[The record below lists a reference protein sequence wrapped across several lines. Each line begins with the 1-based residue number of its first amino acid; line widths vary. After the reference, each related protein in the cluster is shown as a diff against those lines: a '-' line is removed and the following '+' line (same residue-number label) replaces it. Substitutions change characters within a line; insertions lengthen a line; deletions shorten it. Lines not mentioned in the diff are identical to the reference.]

1 MAKLEIIQS
10 QAKVAD
16 SKTPRTSAL
25 ALPISLASTVGSGY
39 SAVGNAIANIQKD
52 IYALEDQ
59 NQVNELL
66 PDINAKIQKEYDK
79 YLTSRDTDAPQK
91 FEKDISNKSFEQI
104 LKDVNPTVKRL
115 ILSKVSEKKAV
126 LIPKLASQ
134 ITSNNVD
141 QLGISIDNAFDAA
154 LTMMLS
160 SDLSDKAVGAKT
172 FETLLD
178 NKVYEKYL
186 GGEVWNSLKDKK
198 LKLRNK
204 LLLNSEIEI
213 NPRGVI
219 RSKEELE
226 KAVGPV
232 ETQKYIDRAKE
243 NIISD
248 RTRAENVERFQL
260 LINQETQND
269 TFAELLIRINNSK
282 KNPSDEGFLNEVP
295 TIQELHEM
303 YDLDLINEA
312 MFVKL
317 SDFLAQPG
325 RMDAQSTAKSD
336 DELFVMITNQIL
348 AADTIEMLGDIK
360 NTVFGEDTLKDLALE
375 DAEMF
380 GALLNT
386 AKGDYTKH
394 RDYKNFLTTLK
405 GNIANVDRVSGRK
418 AQALRKNIAD
428 FENSMIK
435 KYTRKVNDGM
445 TPENAYLSTME
456 ESFPVDLV
464 PALNSLPFPE
474 RIGDFK
480 AAIIEAKGADNFFK
494 NQYNLVLETY
504 KKSRKSKFDMKQ
516 MINDLDDIDFLKDVF
531 QIKMNITDGDLHEAT
546 KSGPGIFDY
555 RKEGGS
561 IKDIE

>member
-10 QAKVAD
+10 QAKVAT
-16 SKTPRTSAL
+16 STTPRTSTL
-25 ALPISLASTVGSGY
+25 ALPISLASTVGSGF
-39 SAVGNAIANIQKD
+39 SAVGKAIADIQKD

-59 NQVNELL
+59 NQVNKLL
-66 PDINAKIQKEYDK
+66 PDVNTKIQKEYDK
-79 YLTSRDTDAPQK
+79 YLKSIDTNAPQK
-91 FEKDISNKSFEQI
+91 FEKDISNKAFEQI
-104 LKDVNPTVKRL
+104 LKNANPTVKKL
-115 ILSKVSEKKAV
+115 ILNKIAEKKA
-126 LIPKLASQ
+126 LLKPKLTSQ
-134 ITSNNVD
+134 ITSNNID
-141 QLGISIDNAFDAA
+141 QLSISIDNAFDAA
-154 LTMMLS
+154 LTSMLS
-160 SDLSDKAVGAKT
+160 SDLSDKAVGAKS
-172 FETLLD
+172 FENLL
-178 NKVYEKYL
+178 NSKVYEKYL
-186 GGEVWNSLKDKK
+186 GAEVWNSLKDKK

-213 NPRGVI
+213 NPKGVI
-219 RSKEELE
+219 RSKEELL

-248 RTRAENVERFQL
+248 RTRAENVKRFQL

-269 TFAELLIRINNSK
+269 TFAELLIRVNNSK
-282 KNPSDEGFLNEVP
+282 RNPSDENFLNEVP

-317 SDFLAQPG
+317 SDFLAQPD
-325 RMDAQSTAKSD
+325 RMDAKSD
-336 DELFVMITNQIL
+336 DELFTMITNQIL

-405 GNIANVDRVSGRK
+405 GNIANIDRVRSRK
-418 AQALRKNIAD
+418 AQILKKDIAD

-480 AAIIEAKGADNFFK
+480 SAIEDAKGPDNFFK
-494 NQYNLVLETY
+494 NQYRLVFENY

-516 MINDLDDIDFLKDVF
+516 MIQDLDDIDFLKDVF
-531 QIKMNITDGDLHEAT
+531 QIKMKISNNNLDVATREADIFVPKKSGELGDL
-546 KSGPGIFDY
+546 
-555 RKEGGS
+555 
-561 IKDIE
+561 

>member
-10 QAKVAD
+10 QAKVAT
-16 SKTPRTSAL
+16 STTPRTSTL
-25 ALPISLASTVGSGY
+25 ALPISLASTVGSGF
-39 SAVGNAIANIQKD
+39 SAVGKAIADIQKD

-59 NQVNELL
+59 NQVNKLL
-66 PDINAKIQKEYDK
+66 PDVNTKIQKEYDK
-79 YLTSRDTDAPQK
+79 YLKSIDTNAPQK

-104 LKDVNPTVKRL
+104 LKDANPTVKRL
-115 ILSKVSEKKAV
+115 ILSKVSERKAV

-134 ITSNNVD
+134 ITSNNID
-141 QLGISIDNAFDAA
+141 QLGISIDNAFDTA
-154 LTMMLS
+154 LRMMLS
-160 SDLSDKAVGAKT
+160 SDLGDKAEGSAV
-172 FETLLD
+172 FETLLN
-178 NKVYEKYL
+178 NKVYEGYL
-186 GGEVWNSLKDKK
+186 GTEVWNSLKDKK

-269 TFAELLIRINNSK
+269 TFAELLIRVNNSK
-282 KNPSDEGFLNEVP
+282 RNPSDENFLNEVP

-317 SDFLAQPG
+317 SDFLAQPD
-325 RMDAQSTAKSD
+325 RMDAKSD
-336 DELFVMITNQIL
+336 DELFTMITNQIL

-405 GNIANVDRVSGRK
+405 GNIANIDRVRSRK
-418 AQALRKNIAD
+418 AQILKKDIAD

-480 AAIIEAKGADNFFK
+480 SAIEDAKGPDNFFK
-494 NQYNLVLETY
+494 NQYRLVFENY

-516 MINDLDDIDFLKDVF
+516 MIQDLDDIDFLKDVF
-531 QIKMNITDGDLHEAT
+531 QIKMKISNNNLDVATREADIFVPKKSGELGDL
-546 KSGPGIFDY
+546 
-555 RKEGGS
+555 
-561 IKDIE
+561 

>member
-10 QAKVAD
+10 QAKVAT
-16 SKTPRTSAL
+16 STTPRTSTL
-25 ALPISLASTVGSGY
+25 ALPISLASTVGSGF
-39 SAVGNAIANIQKD
+39 SAVGKAIADIQKD

-59 NQVNELL
+59 NQVNKLL
-66 PDINAKIQKEYDK
+66 PDVNTKIQKEYDK
-79 YLTSRDTDAPQK
+79 YLKSIDTNAPQK
-91 FEKDISNKSFEQI
+91 FEKDISNKAFEQI
-104 LKDVNPTVKRL
+104 LKNANPTVKKL
-115 ILSKVSEKKAV
+115 ILNKIAEKKA
-126 LIPKLASQ
+126 LLKPKLTSQ
-134 ITSNNVD
+134 ITSNNID
-141 QLGISIDNAFDAA
+141 QLIISIDNAFDAA
-154 LTMMLS
+154 LTSMLS
-160 SDLSDKAVGAKT
+160 SDLSDKAVGAKS
-172 FETLLD
+172 FENLLN

-186 GGEVWNSLKDKK
+186 GAEVWNSLKDKK

-213 NPRGVI
+213 NPKGVI
-219 RSKEELE
+219 RSKEELL

-232 ETQKYIDRAKE
+232 ETDRIINRAKE

-248 RTRAENVERFQL
+248 RTRAENVKRFQL

-269 TFAELLIRINNSK
+269 TFAELLIRVNNSK
-282 KNPSDEGFLNEVP
+282 RNPSDENFLNEVP

-317 SDFLAQPG
+317 SDFLAQPD
-325 RMDAQSTAKSD
+325 RMDAKSD
-336 DELFVMITNQIL
+336 DELFTMITNQIL

-405 GNIANVDRVSGRK
+405 GNIANIDRVRSRK
-418 AQALRKNIAD
+418 AQILKKDIAD

-480 AAIIEAKGADNFFK
+480 SAIEDAKGPDNFFK
-494 NQYNLVLETY
+494 NQYRLVFENY

-516 MINDLDDIDFLKDVF
+516 MIQDLDDIDFLKDVF
-531 QIKMNITDGDLHEAT
+531 QIKMKISNNNLDVATREADIFVPKKSGELGDL
-546 KSGPGIFDY
+546 
-555 RKEGGS
+555 
-561 IKDIE
+561 

>member
-10 QAKVAD
+10 QAKVAT
-16 SKTPRTSAL
+16 STTPRTSTL
-25 ALPISLASTVGSGY
+25 ALPISLASTVGSGF
-39 SAVGNAIANIQKD
+39 SAVGKAIADIQKD

-59 NQVNELL
+59 NQVNKLL
-66 PDINAKIQKEYDK
+66 PDVNTKIQKEYDK
-79 YLTSRDTDAPQK
+79 YLKSIDTNAPQK
-91 FEKDISNKSFEQI
+91 FEKDISNKAFEQI
-104 LKDVNPTVKRL
+104 LKNANPTVKKL
-115 ILSKVSEKKAV
+115 ILNKIAEKKA
-126 LIPKLASQ
+126 LLKPKLTSQ
-134 ITSNNVD
+134 ITSNNID
-141 QLGISIDNAFDAA
+141 QLSISIDNAFDAA
-154 LTMMLS
+154 LTSMLS
-160 SDLSDKAVGAKT
+160 SDLSDKAVGAKS
-172 FETLLD
+172 FENLLN

-186 GGEVWNSLKDKK
+186 GAEVWNSLKDKK

-213 NPRGVI
+213 NPKGVI
-219 RSKEELE
+219 RSKEELL

-232 ETQKYIDRAKE
+232 ETDRIMNRAKE

-282 KNPSDEGFLNEVP
+282 RNPSDENLLNEVP

-317 SDFLAQPG
+317 SDFLAQPD
-325 RMDAQSTAKSD
+325 RMDAKSD
-336 DELFVMITNQIL
+336 DELFTLITEIVL
-348 AADTIEMLGDIK
+348 SADAIEMLGDIK
-360 NTVFGEDTLKDLALE
+360 NTIFGEDVLKDLALE

-405 GNIANVDRVSGRK
+405 GNIANIDRVRSRK
-418 AQALRKNIAD
+418 AQILKKDIAD

-480 AAIIEAKGADNFFK
+480 SAIEDAKGPDNFFK
-494 NQYNLVLETY
+494 NQYRLVFENY

-516 MINDLDDIDFLKDVF
+516 MIQDLDDIDFLKDVF
-531 QIKMNITDGDLHEAT
+531 QIKMKISNNNLDVATREADIFVPKKSGELGDL
-546 KSGPGIFDY
+546 
-555 RKEGGS
+555 
-561 IKDIE
+561 

>member
-10 QAKVAD
+10 QAKVAT
-16 SKTPRTSAL
+16 STTPRTSTL
-25 ALPISLASTVGSGY
+25 ALPISLASTVGSGF
-39 SAVGNAIANIQKD
+39 SAVGKAIADIQKD

-59 NQVNELL
+59 NQVNKLL
-66 PDINAKIQKEYDK
+66 PDVNTKIQKEYDK
-79 YLTSRDTDAPQK
+79 YLKSIDTNAPQK
-91 FEKDISNKSFEQI
+91 FEKDISNKAFEQI
-104 LKDVNPTVKRL
+104 LKNANPTVKKL
-115 ILSKVSEKKAV
+115 ILNKIAEKKA
-126 LIPKLASQ
+126 LLKPKLTSQ
-134 ITSNNVD
+134 ITSNNID
-141 QLGISIDNAFDAA
+141 QLSISIDNAFDAA
-154 LTMMLS
+154 LTSMLS
-160 SDLSDKAVGAKT
+160 SDLSDKAVGAKS
-172 FETLLD
+172 FENLL
-178 NKVYEKYL
+178 NSKVYEKYL
-186 GGEVWNSLKDKK
+186 GAEVWNSLKDKK

-219 RSKEELE
+219 RSKEELD
-226 KAVGPV
+226 KAVGQV

-269 TFAELLIRINNSK
+269 TFAELLIRVNNSK
-282 KNPSDEGFLNEVP
+282 RNPSDENFLNEVP

-317 SDFLAQPG
+317 SDFLAQPD
-325 RMDAQSTAKSD
+325 RMDAKSD
-336 DELFVMITNQIL
+336 DELFTMITNQIL

-405 GNIANVDRVSGRK
+405 GNIANIDRVRSRK
-418 AQALRKNIAD
+418 AQILKKDIAD

-480 AAIIEAKGADNFFK
+480 SAIEDANGPDNFFK
-494 NQYNLVLETY
+494 NQYRLVFENY

-516 MINDLDDIDFLKDVF
+516 MIQDLDDIDFLKDVF
-531 QIKMNITDGDLHEAT
+531 QIKMKISNNNLDVATREADIFVPKKSGELGDL
-546 KSGPGIFDY
+546 
-555 RKEGGS
+555 
-561 IKDIE
+561 

>member
-10 QAKVAD
+10 QAKVAT
-16 SKTPRTSAL
+16 STTPRTSTL
-25 ALPISLASTVGSGY
+25 ALPISLASTVGSGF
-39 SAVGNAIANIQKD
+39 SAVGKAIADIQKD

-59 NQVNELL
+59 NQVNKLL
-66 PDINAKIQKEYDK
+66 PDVNTKIQKEYDK
-79 YLTSRDTDAPQK
+79 YLKSIDTNAPQK
-91 FEKDISNKSFEQI
+91 FEKDISNKAFEQI
-104 LKDVNPTVKRL
+104 LKNANPTVKKL
-115 ILSKVSEKKAV
+115 ILNKIAEKKA
-126 LIPKLASQ
+126 LLKPKLTSQ
-134 ITSNNVD
+134 ITSNNID
-141 QLGISIDNAFDAA
+141 QLSISIDNAFDAA
-154 LTMMLS
+154 LTSMLS
-160 SDLSDKAVGAKT
+160 SDLSDKAVGAKS
-172 FETLLD
+172 FENLLN

-186 GGEVWNSLKDKK
+186 GAEVWNSLKDKK

-213 NPRGVI
+213 NPKGVI
-219 RSKEELE
+219 RSKEELL

-232 ETQKYIDRAKE
+232 ETDRIINRAKE

-248 RTRAENVERFQL
+248 RTRAENVKRFQL

-269 TFAELLIRINNSK
+269 TFAELLIRVNNSK
-282 KNPSDEGFLNEVP
+282 RNPSDENFLNEVP

-317 SDFLAQPG
+317 SDFLAQPD
-325 RMDAQSTAKSD
+325 RMDAKSD
-336 DELFVMITNQIL
+336 DELFTMITNQIL

-405 GNIANVDRVSGRK
+405 GNIANIDRVRSRK
-418 AQALRKNIAD
+418 AQILKKDIAD

-480 AAIIEAKGADNFFK
+480 SAIEDAKGPDNFFK
-494 NQYNLVLETY
+494 NQYRLVFENY

-516 MINDLDDIDFLKDVF
+516 MIQDLDDIDFLKDVF
-531 QIKMNITDGDLHEAT
+531 QIKMKISNNNLDVATREADIFVPKKSGELGDL
-546 KSGPGIFDY
+546 
-555 RKEGGS
+555 
-561 IKDIE
+561 

>member
-10 QAKVAD
+10 QAKVAT
-16 SKTPRTSAL
+16 STTPRTSTL
-25 ALPISLASTVGSGY
+25 ALPISLASTVGSGF
-39 SAVGNAIANIQKD
+39 SAVGKAIADIQKD
-52 IYALEDQ
+52 IYALEDL
-59 NQVNELL
+59 NQVNKLL
-66 PDINAKIQKEYDK
+66 PDVNTKIQKEYDK
-79 YLTSRDTDAPQK
+79 YLKSIDTNAPQK
-91 FEKDISNKSFEQI
+91 FEKDISNKAFEQI
-104 LKDVNPTVKRL
+104 LKNANPTVKKL
-115 ILSKVSEKKAV
+115 ILNKIAEKKA
-126 LIPKLASQ
+126 LLKPKLTSQ
-134 ITSNNVD
+134 ITSNNID
-141 QLGISIDNAFDAA
+141 QLSISIDNAFDAA
-154 LTMMLS
+154 LTSMLS
-160 SDLSDKAVGAKT
+160 SDLSDKAVGAKS
-172 FETLLD
+172 FENLLN

-186 GGEVWNSLKDKK
+186 GAEVWNSLKDKK

-213 NPRGVI
+213 NPKGVI
-219 RSKEELE
+219 RSKEELL

-232 ETQKYIDRAKE
+232 ETDRIINRAKE

-269 TFAELLIRINNSK
+269 TFAELLIRVNNSK
-282 KNPSDEGFLNEVP
+282 RNPSDENFLNEVP

-317 SDFLAQPG
+317 SDFLAQPD
-325 RMDAQSTAKSD
+325 RMDAKSD
-336 DELFVMITNQIL
+336 DELFTMITNQIL

-405 GNIANVDRVSGRK
+405 GNIANIDRVRSRK
-418 AQALRKNIAD
+418 AQILKKDIAD

-480 AAIIEAKGADNFFK
+480 SSIEDAKGPDNFFK
-494 NQYNLVLETY
+494 NQYRLVFENY

-516 MINDLDDIDFLKDVF
+516 MIQDLDDIDFLKDVF
-531 QIKMNITDGDLHEAT
+531 QIKMKISNNNLDVATREADIFVPKKSGELGDL
-546 KSGPGIFDY
+546 
-555 RKEGGS
+555 
-561 IKDIE
+561 

>member
-1 MAKLEIIQS
+1 MAKLEIIQI
-10 QAKVAD
+10 QAKVAT
-16 SKTPRTSAL
+16 STTPRTSTL
-25 ALPISLASTVGSGY
+25 ALPISLASTVGSGF
-39 SAVGNAIANIQKD
+39 SAVGKAIADIQKD

-59 NQVNELL
+59 NQVNKLL
-66 PDINAKIQKEYDK
+66 PDVNTKIQKEYDK
-79 YLTSRDTDAPQK
+79 YLKSIDTNAPQK
-91 FEKDISNKSFEQI
+91 FEKDISNKAFEQI
-104 LKDVNPTVKRL
+104 LKNANPTVKKL
-115 ILSKVSEKKAV
+115 ILNKIAEKKA
-126 LIPKLASQ
+126 LLKPKLTSQ
-134 ITSNNVD
+134 ITSNNID
-141 QLGISIDNAFDAA
+141 QLSISIDNAFDAA
-154 LTMMLS
+154 LTSMLS
-160 SDLSDKAVGAKT
+160 SDLSDKAVGAKS
-172 FETLLD
+172 FENLLN

-186 GGEVWNSLKDKK
+186 GAEVWNSLKDKK

-213 NPRGVI
+213 NPKVVI
-219 RSKEELE
+219 ISKEELL

-232 ETQKYIDRAKE
+232 ETDRIMNRAKE

-269 TFAELLIRINNSK
+269 TFAELLIRVNNSK
-282 KNPSDEGFLNEVP
+282 RNPSDENFLNEVP

-317 SDFLAQPG
+317 SDFLAQPD
-325 RMDAQSTAKSD
+325 RMDAKSD
-336 DELFVMITNQIL
+336 DELFTLITEIVL
-348 AADTIEMLGDIK
+348 SADAIEMLGDIK
-360 NTVFGEDTLKDLALE
+360 NTVFGEDVLKDLALE

-394 RDYKNFLTTLK
+394 KDYKNFLTTLK
-405 GNIANVDRVSGRK
+405 GNIANIDRVRSRK
-418 AQALRKNIAD
+418 AQILKKDIAD

-480 AAIIEAKGADNFFK
+480 SAIEDAKGPDNFFK
-494 NQYNLVLETY
+494 NQYRLVFENY

-516 MINDLDDIDFLKDVF
+516 MIQDLDDIDFLKDVF
-531 QIKMNITDGDLHEAT
+531 QIKMKISNNNLDVATREADIFVPKKSGELGDL
-546 KSGPGIFDY
+546 
-555 RKEGGS
+555 
-561 IKDIE
+561 

>member
-10 QAKVAD
+10 QAKVAT
-16 SKTPRTSAL
+16 STTPRTSTL
-25 ALPISLASTVGSGY
+25 ALPISLASTVGSGF
-39 SAVGNAIANIQKD
+39 SAVGKAIADIQKD

-59 NQVNELL
+59 NQVNKLL
-66 PDINAKIQKEYDK
+66 PDVNTKIQKEYDK
-79 YLTSRDTDAPQK
+79 YLKSIDTNAPQK
-91 FEKDISNKSFEQI
+91 FEKDISNKAFEQI
-104 LKDVNPTVKRL
+104 LKNANPTVKKL
-115 ILSKVSEKKAV
+115 ILNKIAEKKA
-126 LIPKLASQ
+126 LLKPKLTSQ
-134 ITSNNVD
+134 ITSNNID
-141 QLGISIDNAFDAA
+141 QLSISIDNAFDAA
-154 LTMMLS
+154 LTSMLS
-160 SDLSDKAVGAKT
+160 SDLSDKAVGAKS
-172 FETLLD
+172 FENLL
-178 NKVYEKYL
+178 NSKVYEKYL
-186 GGEVWNSLKDKK
+186 GAEVWNSLKDKK

-213 NPRGVI
+213 NPKGVI
-219 RSKEELE
+219 RSKEELL

-232 ETQKYIDRAKE
+232 ETDRIINRAKE

-248 RTRAENVERFQL
+248 RTRAENVKRFQL

-269 TFAELLIRINNSK
+269 TFAELLIRVNNSK
-282 KNPSDEGFLNEVP
+282 RNPSDENFLNEVP

-317 SDFLAQPG
+317 SDFLAQPD
-325 RMDAQSTAKSD
+325 RMDAKSD
-336 DELFVMITNQIL
+336 DELFTMITNQIL

-405 GNIANVDRVSGRK
+405 GNIANIDRVRSRK
-418 AQALRKNIAD
+418 AQILKKDIAD

-480 AAIIEAKGADNFFK
+480 SSIEDAKGPDNFFK
-494 NQYNLVLETY
+494 NQYRLVFENY

-516 MINDLDDIDFLKDVF
+516 MIQDLDDIDFLKDVF
-531 QIKMNITDGDLHEAT
+531 QIKMKISNNNLDVATREADIFVPKKSGELGDL
-546 KSGPGIFDY
+546 
-555 RKEGGS
+555 
-561 IKDIE
+561 

>member
-10 QAKVAD
+10 QAKVAT
-16 SKTPRTSAL
+16 STTPRTSTL
-25 ALPISLASTVGSGY
+25 ALPISLASTVGSGF
-39 SAVGNAIANIQKD
+39 SAVGKAIADIQKD

-59 NQVNELL
+59 NQVNKLL
-66 PDINAKIQKEYDK
+66 PDVNTKIQKEYDK
-79 YLTSRDTDAPQK
+79 YLKSIDTNAPQK
-91 FEKDISNKSFEQI
+91 FEKDISNKAFEQI
-104 LKDVNPTVKRL
+104 LKNANPTVKKL
-115 ILSKVSEKKAV
+115 ILNKIAEKKA
-126 LIPKLASQ
+126 LLKPKLTSQ
-134 ITSNNVD
+134 ITSNNID
-141 QLGISIDNAFDAA
+141 QLSISIDNAFDAA
-154 LTMMLS
+154 LTSMLS
-160 SDLSDKAVGAKT
+160 SDLSDKAVGAKS
-172 FETLLD
+172 FENLLN

-186 GGEVWNSLKDKK
+186 GAEVWNSLKDKK

-213 NPRGVI
+213 NPKGVI
-219 RSKEELE
+219 RSKEELL

-232 ETQKYIDRAKE
+232 ETDRIMNRAKE

-269 TFAELLIRINNSK
+269 TFAELLIRVNNSK
-282 KNPSDEGFLNEVP
+282 RNPSDENFLNEVP

-317 SDFLAQPG
+317 SDFLAQPD
-325 RMDAQSTAKSD
+325 RMDAKSD
-336 DELFVMITNQIL
+336 DELFTLITEIVL
-348 AADTIEMLGDIK
+348 SADAIEMLGDIK
-360 NTVFGEDTLKDLALE
+360 NTIFGEDVLKDLALE

-405 GNIANVDRVSGRK
+405 GNIANIDRVRSRK
-418 AQALRKNIAD
+418 AQILKKDIAD

-480 AAIIEAKGADNFFK
+480 SAIEDAKGPDNFFK
-494 NQYNLVLETY
+494 NQYRLVFENY

-516 MINDLDDIDFLKDVF
+516 MIQDLDDIDFLKDVF
-531 QIKMNITDGDLHEAT
+531 QIKMKISNNNLDVATREADIFVPKKSGELGDL
-546 KSGPGIFDY
+546 
-555 RKEGGS
+555 
-561 IKDIE
+561 

>member
-10 QAKVAD
+10 QAKVAT
-16 SKTPRTSAL
+16 STTPRTSTL
-25 ALPISLASTVGSGY
+25 ALPISLASTVGSGF
-39 SAVGNAIANIQKD
+39 SAVGKAIADIQKD

-59 NQVNELL
+59 NQVNEIL
-66 PDINAKIQKEYDK
+66 PDVNLKIQKEYDK
-79 YLTSRDTDAPQK
+79 YLTSRDTNAPQK
-91 FEKDISNKSFEQI
+91 FEKDISNKAFEQI
-104 LKDVNPTVKRL
+104 LKNANPTVKKL
-115 ILSKVSEKKAV
+115 ILNKIAEKKA
-126 LIPKLASQ
+126 LLKPKLTSQ
-134 ITSNNVD
+134 ITSNNID
-141 QLGISIDNAFDAA
+141 QLSISIDNAFDAA
-154 LTMMLS
+154 LTSMLS
-160 SDLSDKAVGAKT
+160 SDLSDKAVGAKS
-172 FETLLD
+172 FENLLN

-186 GGEVWNSLKDKK
+186 GAEVWNSLKDKK

-213 NPRGVI
+213 NPKGVI

-226 KAVGPV
+226 KVVGPV

-248 RTRAENVERFQL
+248 RTRAENVKRFQL

-269 TFAELLIRINNSK
+269 TFAELLIRVNNFK
-282 KNPSDEGFLNEVP
+282 KNPSDENLLNEVP

-317 SDFLAQPG
+317 SDFLAQPD
-325 RMDAQSTAKSD
+325 RMDAKSD
-336 DELFVMITNQIL
+336 DELFTMITNQIL

-405 GNIANVDRVSGRK
+405 GNIANIDRVRSRK
-418 AQALRKNIAD
+418 AQILKKDIAD

-456 ESFPVDLV
+456 ESFPVDLI
-464 PALNSLPFPE
+464 PALSSLPFPE
-474 RIGDFK
+474 RIGNFK
-480 AAIIEAKGADNFFK
+480 AAIIEAKGPDNFFK
-494 NQYNLVLETY
+494 DQYNLVLETY
-504 KKSRKSKFDMKQ
+504 KKSNKSKFDMKQ

-531 QIKMNITDGDLHEAT
+531 QIKMNISNNDLDAATRDGNLFAPKKAGELEDL
-546 KSGPGIFDY
+546 
-555 RKEGGS
+555 
-561 IKDIE
+561 

>member
-10 QAKVAD
+10 QAKVAT
-16 SKTPRTSAL
+16 STTPRTSTL
-25 ALPISLASTVGSGY
+25 ALPISLASTVGSGF
-39 SAVGNAIANIQKD
+39 SAVGKAIADIQKD

-59 NQVNELL
+59 NQVNKLL
-66 PDINAKIQKEYDK
+66 PDVNTKIQKEYDK
-79 YLTSRDTDAPQK
+79 YLKSIDTNAPQK
-91 FEKDISNKSFEQI
+91 FEKDISNKAFEQI
-104 LKDVNPTVKRL
+104 LKNANPTVKKL
-115 ILSKVSEKKAV
+115 ILNKIAEKKA
-126 LIPKLASQ
+126 LLKPKLTSQ
-134 ITSNNVD
+134 ITSNNID
-141 QLGISIDNAFDAA
+141 QLSISIDNAFDAA
-154 LTMMLS
+154 LTSMLS
-160 SDLSDKAVGAKT
+160 SDLSDKAVGAKS
-172 FETLLD
+172 FENLLN

-186 GGEVWNSLKDKK
+186 GAEVWNSLKDKK

-213 NPRGVI
+213 NPKGVI
-219 RSKEELE
+219 RSKEELLT
-226 KAVGPV
+226 AVGAV

-269 TFAELLIRINNSK
+269 TFAELLIRVNNSK
-282 KNPSDEGFLNEVP
+282 RNPSDENFLNEVP

-317 SDFLAQPG
+317 SDFLAQPD
-325 RMDAQSTAKSD
+325 RMDAKSD
-336 DELFVMITNQIL
+336 DELFTMITNQIL

-405 GNIANVDRVSGRK
+405 GNIANIDRVRSRK
-418 AQALRKNIAD
+418 AQILKKDIAD

-480 AAIIEAKGADNFFK
+480 SAIEDAKGPDNFFK
-494 NQYNLVLETY
+494 NQYRLVFENY

-516 MINDLDDIDFLKDVF
+516 MIQDLDDIDFLKDVF
-531 QIKMNITDGDLHEAT
+531 QIKMKISNNNLDVATREADIFVPKKSGELGDL
-546 KSGPGIFDY
+546 
-555 RKEGGS
+555 
-561 IKDIE
+561 

>member
-10 QAKVAD
+10 QAKVAT
-16 SKTPRTSAL
+16 STTPRTSTL
-25 ALPISLASTVGSGY
+25 ALPISLASTVGSGF
-39 SAVGNAIANIQKD
+39 SAVGKAIADIQKD

-59 NQVNELL
+59 NQVNKLL
-66 PDINAKIQKEYDK
+66 PDVNTKIQKEYDK
-79 YLTSRDTDAPQK
+79 YLKSIDTNAPQK
-91 FEKDISNKSFEQI
+91 FEKDISNKAFEQI
-104 LKDVNPTVKRL
+104 LKNANPTVKKL
-115 ILSKVSEKKAV
+115 ILNKIAEKKA
-126 LIPKLASQ
+126 LLKPKLTSQ
-134 ITSNNVD
+134 ITSNNID
-141 QLGISIDNAFDAA
+141 QLSISIDNAFDAA
-154 LTMMLS
+154 LTSMLS
-160 SDLSDKAVGAKT
+160 SDLSDKAVGAKS
-172 FETLLD
+172 FENLLN

-186 GGEVWNSLKDKK
+186 GAEVWNSLKDKK

-213 NPRGVI
+213 NPKGVI
-219 RSKEELE
+219 RSKEELL

-232 ETQKYIDRAKE
+232 ETERIINRAKE

-269 TFAELLIRINNSK
+269 TFAELLIRVNNSK
-282 KNPSDEGFLNEVP
+282 RNPSDENFLNEVP

-317 SDFLAQPG
+317 SDFLAQPD
-325 RMDAQSTAKSD
+325 RMDAKSD
-336 DELFVMITNQIL
+336 DELFTLITEIVL
-348 AADTIEMLGDIK
+348 AADAIEMLGDIK
-360 NTVFGEDTLKDLALE
+360 NTIFGEDVLKDLALE

-405 GNIANVDRVSGRK
+405 GNIANIDRVRSRK
-418 AQALRKNIAD
+418 AQILKKDIAD

-480 AAIIEAKGADNFFK
+480 SAIEDAKGPDNFFK
-494 NQYNLVLETY
+494 NQYRLVFENY

-516 MINDLDDIDFLKDVF
+516 MIQDLDDIDFLKDVF
-531 QIKMNITDGDLHEAT
+531 QIKMKISNNNLDVATREADIFVPKKSGELGDL
-546 KSGPGIFDY
+546 
-555 RKEGGS
+555 
-561 IKDIE
+561 

>member
-10 QAKVAD
+10 QAKVAT
-16 SKTPRTSAL
+16 STTPRTSTL
-25 ALPISLASTVGSGY
+25 ALPISLASTVGSGF
-39 SAVGNAIANIQKD
+39 SAVGKAIADIQKD

-59 NQVNELL
+59 NQVNKLL
-66 PDINAKIQKEYDK
+66 PDVNTKIQKEYDK
-79 YLTSRDTDAPQK
+79 YLKSIDTNAPQK
-91 FEKDISNKSFEQI
+91 FEKDISNKAFEQI
-104 LKDVNPTVKRL
+104 LKNANPTVKKL
-115 ILSKVSEKKAV
+115 ILNKIAEKKA
-126 LIPKLASQ
+126 LLKPKLTSQ
-134 ITSNNVD
+134 ITSNNID
-141 QLGISIDNAFDAA
+141 QLSISIDNAFDAA
-154 LTMMLS
+154 LTSMLS

-172 FETLLD
+172 FENLLN

-186 GGEVWNSLKDKK
+186 GAEVWNSLKDKK

-213 NPRGVI
+213 NPKGVI
-219 RSKEELE
+219 RSKEELL

-232 ETQKYIDRAKE
+232 ETDRIINRAKE

-248 RTRAENVERFQL
+248 RTRAENVKRFQL

-269 TFAELLIRINNSK
+269 TFAELLIRVNNSK
-282 KNPSDEGFLNEVP
+282 RNPSDENFLNEVP

-317 SDFLAQPG
+317 SDFLAQPD
-325 RMDAQSTAKSD
+325 RMDAKSD
-336 DELFVMITNQIL
+336 DELFTMITNQIL

-405 GNIANVDRVSGRK
+405 GNIANIDRVRSRK
-418 AQALRKNIAD
+418 AQILKKDIAD

-480 AAIIEAKGADNFFK
+480 FAIEDAKGPDNFFK
-494 NQYNLVLETY
+494 NQYRLVFENY

-516 MINDLDDIDFLKDVF
+516 MIQDLDDIDFLKDVF
-531 QIKMNITDGDLHEAT
+531 QIKMKISNNNLDVATREADIFVPKKSGELGDL
-546 KSGPGIFDY
+546 
-555 RKEGGS
+555 
-561 IKDIE
+561 

>member
-10 QAKVAD
+10 QAKVAT
-16 SKTPRTSAL
+16 STTPRTSTL
-25 ALPISLASTVGSGY
+25 ALPISLASTVGSGF
-39 SAVGNAIANIQKD
+39 SAVGKAIADIQKD

-59 NQVNELL
+59 NQVNKLL
-66 PDINAKIQKEYDK
+66 PDVNTKIQKEYDK
-79 YLTSRDTDAPQK
+79 YLKSIDTNAPQK
-91 FEKDISNKSFEQI
+91 FEKDISNKAFEQI
-104 LKDVNPTVKRL
+104 LKNANPTVKKL
-115 ILSKVSEKKAV
+115 ILNKIAEKKA
-126 LIPKLASQ
+126 LLKPKLTSQ
-134 ITSNNVD
+134 ITSNNID
-141 QLGISIDNAFDAA
+141 QLSISIDNAFDAA
-154 LTMMLS
+154 LTSMLS
-160 SDLSDKAVGAKT
+160 SDLSDKAVGAKS
-172 FETLLD
+172 FENLLN

-186 GGEVWNSLKDKK
+186 GAEVWNSLKDKK

-213 NPRGVI
+213 NPKGVI
-219 RSKEELE
+219 RSKEELL

-232 ETQKYIDRAKE
+232 ETDRIINRAKE

-248 RTRAENVERFQL
+248 RTRAENVKRFQL

-317 SDFLAQPG
+317 SDFLAQPD
-325 RMDAQSTAKSD
+325 RMDAKSD
-336 DELFVMITNQIL
+336 DELFTMITNQIL

-405 GNIANVDRVSGRK
+405 GNIANIDRVRSRK
-418 AQALRKNIAD
+418 AQILKKDIAD

-480 AAIIEAKGADNFFK
+480 SAIEDAKGPDNFFK
-494 NQYNLVLETY
+494 NQYRLVFENY

-516 MINDLDDIDFLKDVF
+516 MIQDLDDIDFLKDVF
-531 QIKMNITDGDLHEAT
+531 QIKMKISNNNLDVATREADIFVPKKSGELGDL
-546 KSGPGIFDY
+546 
-555 RKEGGS
+555 
-561 IKDIE
+561 

>member
-10 QAKVAD
+10 QAKVAT
-16 SKTPRTSAL
+16 STTPRTSTL
-25 ALPISLASTVGSGY
+25 ALPISLASTVGSGF
-39 SAVGNAIANIQKD
+39 SAVGKAIADIQKD

-66 PDINAKIQKEYDK
+66 PDINSKIQKEYDK
-79 YLTSRDTDAPQK
+79 YLTSRDTEAPQK

-104 LKDVNPTVKRL
+104 LKDANPTVKRL
-115 ILSKVSEKKAV
+115 ILSKVSERKAV

-154 LTMMLS
+154 LTMMIS
-160 SDLSDKAVGAKT
+160 SDLSDKAIGAKT
-172 FETLLD
+172 FETLLN

-198 LKLRNK
+198 IKLRNK
-204 LLLNSEIEI
+204 LLLGHELEI
-213 NPRGVI
+213 NPKGVI

-232 ETQKYIDRAKE
+232 ETQ
-243 NIISD
+243 
-248 RTRAENVERFQL
+248 
-260 LINQETQND
+260 ND
-269 TFAELLIRINNSK
+269 TFAELLIRVNNSK
-282 KNPSDEGFLNEVP
+282 RNPSDENLLNEVP

-435 KYTRKVNDGM
+435 KYTRKVIDGM

-480 AAIIEAKGADNFFK
+480 SAIIEAKGADNFFK
-494 NQYNLVLETY
+494 QQYQLVFENY
-504 KKSRKSKFDMKQ
+504 KKSRKSKFDMKR

-531 QIKMNITDGDLHEAT
+531 QIKMKISNNNLDVATREADIFVPKKSGELGDL
-546 KSGPGIFDY
+546 
-555 RKEGGS
+555 
-561 IKDIE
+561 

>member
-10 QAKVAD
+10 QAKVAT
-16 SKTPRTSAL
+16 STTPRTSTL
-25 ALPISLASTVGSGY
+25 ALPISLASTVGSGF
-39 SAVGNAIANIQKD
+39 SAVGKAIADIQKD

-59 NQVNELL
+59 NQVNKLL
-66 PDINAKIQKEYDK
+66 PDVNTKIQKEYDK
-79 YLTSRDTDAPQK
+79 YLKSIDTNAPQK
-91 FEKDISNKSFEQI
+91 FEKDISNKAFEQI
-104 LKDVNPTVKRL
+104 LKNANPTVKKL
-115 ILSKVSEKKAV
+115 ILNKIAEKKA
-126 LIPKLASQ
+126 LLKPKLTSQ
-134 ITSNNVD
+134 ITSNNID
-141 QLGISIDNAFDAA
+141 QLSISIDNAFDAA
-154 LTMMLS
+154 LTSMLS
-160 SDLSDKAVGAKT
+160 SDLSDKAVGAKS
-172 FETLLD
+172 FENLLN

-186 GGEVWNSLKDKK
+186 GAEVWNSLKDKK

-213 NPRGVI
+213 NPKGVI
-219 RSKEELE
+219 RSKEELL

-232 ETQKYIDRAKE
+232 ETDRIMNRAKE

-282 KNPSDEGFLNEVP
+282 RNPSDENLLNEVP

-317 SDFLAQPG
+317 SDFLAQPE
-325 RMDAQSTAKSD
+325 RMDAKSD
-336 DELFVMITNQIL
+336 DELFTLITEIVL
-348 AADTIEMLGDIK
+348 SADAIEMLGDIK
-360 NTVFGEDTLKDLALE
+360 NTIFGEDVLKDLALE

-405 GNIANVDRVSGRK
+405 GNIANIDRVRSRK
-418 AQALRKNIAD
+418 AQILKKDIAD

-480 AAIIEAKGADNFFK
+480 SAIEDAKGPDNFFK
-494 NQYNLVLETY
+494 NQYRLVFENY

-516 MINDLDDIDFLKDVF
+516 MIQDLDDIDFLKDVF
-531 QIKMNITDGDLHEAT
+531 QIKMKISNNNLDVATREADIFVPKKSGELGDL
-546 KSGPGIFDY
+546 
-555 RKEGGS
+555 
-561 IKDIE
+561 

>member
-10 QAKVAD
+10 QAKVAT
-16 SKTPRTSAL
+16 STTPRTSTL
-25 ALPISLASTVGSGY
+25 ALPISLASTVGSGF
-39 SAVGNAIANIQKD
+39 SAVGKAIADIQKD

-59 NQVNELL
+59 NQVNKLL
-66 PDINAKIQKEYDK
+66 PDVNTKIQKEYDK
-79 YLTSRDTDAPQK
+79 YLKSIDTNAPQK
-91 FEKDISNKSFEQI
+91 FEKDISNKAFEQI
-104 LKDVNPTVKRL
+104 LKNANPTVKKL
-115 ILSKVSEKKAV
+115 ILNKIAEKKA
-126 LIPKLASQ
+126 LLKPKLTSQ
-134 ITSNNVD
+134 ITSNNID
-141 QLGISIDNAFDAA
+141 QLSISIDNAFDAA
-154 LTMMLS
+154 LTSMLS
-160 SDLSDKAVGAKT
+160 SDLSDKAVGAKS
-172 FETLLD
+172 FENLLN

-186 GGEVWNSLKDKK
+186 GAEVWNSLKDKK

-213 NPRGVI
+213 NPKGVI
-219 RSKEELE
+219 RSKEELL

-232 ETQKYIDRAKE
+232 ETDRIMNRAKE

-269 TFAELLIRINNSK
+269 TFAELLIRVNNSK
-282 KNPSDEGFLNEVP
+282 RNPSDENFLNEVP

-317 SDFLAQPG
+317 SDFLAQPD
-325 RMDAQSTAKSD
+325 RMDAKSD
-336 DELFVMITNQIL
+336 DELFTMITNQIL

-405 GNIANVDRVSGRK
+405 GNIANIDRVRSRK
-418 AQALRKNIAD
+418 AQILKKDIAD

-480 AAIIEAKGADNFFK
+480 SAIEDAKGPDNFFK
-494 NQYNLVLETY
+494 NQYRLVFENY

-516 MINDLDDIDFLKDVF
+516 MIQDLDDIDFLKDVF
-531 QIKMNITDGDLHEAT
+531 QIKMKISNNNLDVATREADIFVPKKSGELGDL
-546 KSGPGIFDY
+546 
-555 RKEGGS
+555 
-561 IKDIE
+561 

>member
-10 QAKVAD
+10 QAKVAT
-16 SKTPRTSAL
+16 STTPRTSTL
-25 ALPISLASTVGSGY
+25 ALPISLASTVGSGF
-39 SAVGNAIANIQKD
+39 SAVGKAIADIQKD

-59 NQVNELL
+59 NQVNKLL
-66 PDINAKIQKEYDK
+66 PDVNTKIQKEYDK
-79 YLTSRDTDAPQK
+79 YLKSIDTNAPQK
-91 FEKDISNKSFEQI
+91 FEKDISNKAFEQI
-104 LKDVNPTVKRL
+104 LKNANPTVKKL
-115 ILSKVSEKKAV
+115 ILNKIAEKKA
-126 LIPKLASQ
+126 LLKPKLTSQ
-134 ITSNNVD
+134 ITSNNID
-141 QLGISIDNAFDAA
+141 QLSISIDNAFDAA
-154 LTMMLS
+154 LTSMLS
-160 SDLSDKAVGAKT
+160 SDLSDKAVGAKS
-172 FETLLD
+172 FENLLN

-186 GGEVWNSLKDKK
+186 GAEVWNSLKDKK

-213 NPRGVI
+213 NPKGVI
-219 RSKEELE
+219 RSKEELL

-232 ETQKYIDRAKE
+232 ETDRIINRAKE

-248 RTRAENVERFQL
+248 RTRAENVKRFQL

-269 TFAELLIRINNSK
+269 TFAELLIRVNNSK
-282 KNPSDEGFLNEVP
+282 RNPSDENFLNEVP

-317 SDFLAQPG
+317 SDFLAQPD
-325 RMDAQSTAKSD
+325 RMDAKSD
-336 DELFVMITNQIL
+336 DELFTMITNQIL

-405 GNIANVDRVSGRK
+405 GNIANIDRVRSRK
-418 AQALRKNIAD
+418 AQILKKDIAD

-480 AAIIEAKGADNFFK
+480 FAIEDAKGPDNFFK
-494 NQYNLVLETY
+494 NQYRLVFENY

-516 MINDLDDIDFLKDVF
+516 MIQDLDDIDFLKDVF
-531 QIKMNITDGDLHEAT
+531 QIKMKISNNNLDVATREADIFVPKKSGELGDL
-546 KSGPGIFDY
+546 
-555 RKEGGS
+555 
-561 IKDIE
+561 

>member
-10 QAKVAD
+10 QSKIAD

-25 ALPISLASTVGSGY
+25 ALPMSLASTVGSGF
-39 SAVGNAIANIQKD
+39 SAVGKAIAEIQKD

-66 PDINAKIQKEYDK
+66 PDVNSKIQKEYDK

-91 FEKDISNKSFEQI
+91 FEKDIGNKTFEQI
-104 LKDVNPTVKRL
+104 LKDANPTVKRL
-115 ILSKVSEKKAV
+115 IYNKIAERKAV

-134 ITSNNVD
+134 ITSNNID
-141 QLGISIDNAFDAA
+141 QLSISIDNGFDAA

-160 SDLSDKAVGAKT
+160 SDVSDKAVGAKT
-172 FETLLD
+172 FETLLN

-186 GGEVWNSLKDKK
+186 GVEVWNDLKDKK

-204 LLLNSEIEI
+204 LLLNSELEI
-213 NPRGVI
+213 NPQGVI
-219 RSKEELE
+219 RSKEELL

-232 ETQKYIDRAKE
+232 ETEKYINRAKE

-248 RTRAENVERFQL
+248 RKKSEDVARFQL
-260 LINQETQND
+260 LVNQENQNE

-282 KNPSDEGFLNEVP
+282 KNPSDENFLNEVP

-325 RMDAQSTAKSD
+325 RMDGQSTAKSD
-336 DELFVMITNQIL
+336 DELFTLITEIVL
-348 AADTIEMLGDIK
+348 SADAIEMLGDIK
-360 NTVFGEDTLKDLALE
+360 NTIFGEDVLKDLALE

-394 RDYKNFLTTLK
+394 KDYKNFLTTLK
-405 GNIANVDRVSGRK
+405 GNIANVDRVRGRK

-464 PALNSLPFPE
+464 PSLNTLPFPE

-480 AAIIEAKGADNFFK
+480 SAIIEAKGADNFFK

-504 KKSRKSKFDMKQ
+504 KKSRKSKFDMKR

-531 QIKMNITDGDLHEAT
+531 QIKMNITDGDLDKAT

-555 RKEGGS
+555 RKDGGS
-561 IKDIE
+561 MEDIN

>member
-91 FEKDISNKSFEQI
+91 FEKDISNKTFENI
-104 LKDVNPTVKRL
+104 LKNANPTVKKL
-115 ILSKVSEKKAV
+115 IYDKISEKKAI

-134 ITSNNVD
+134 ITSNNID
-141 QLGISIDNAFDAA
+141 QLSISIDNGFNTA

-160 SDLSDKAVGAKT
+160 PDLSDKAVGAKT
-172 FETLLD
+172 FNDLLK

-186 GGEVWNSLKDKK
+186 GKEVWDNLTDKK
-198 LKLRNK
+198 IKLRNK
-204 LLLNSEIEI
+204 LLLNSELEI
-213 NPRGVI
+213 NPKGVI

-226 KAVGPV
+226 KVVGPV

-269 TFAELLIRINNSK
+269 TFAELLIRVNNFK
-282 KNPSDEGFLNEVP
+282 KNPSDENLLNEVP

-394 RDYKNFLTTLK
+394 KDYKNFLTTLK
-405 GNIANVDRVSGRK
+405 GNIANIDRVSSRK
-418 AQALRKNIAD
+418 SQILKKDIAD

-435 KYTRKVNDGM
+435 KYTRKVIDGM

-474 RIGDFK
+474 RIKDFK
-480 AAIIEAKGADNFFK
+480 AAIIEAKGPDNFFK
-494 NQYNLVLETY
+494 EQYNLVFENY
-504 KKSRKSKFDMKQ
+504 KKSRRSKFDMKQ

-531 QIKMNITDGDLHEAT
+531 HIKMNISNNDLDAAT
-546 KSGPGIFDY
+546 RSGNLFAPKTKGI
-555 RKEGGS
+555 KEL
-561 IKDIE
+561 D

>member
-10 QAKVAD
+10 QAKVAT
-16 SKTPRTSAL
+16 STTPRTSTL
-25 ALPISLASTVGSGY
+25 ALPISLASTVGSGF
-39 SAVGNAIANIQKD
+39 SAVGKAIADIQKD

-66 PDINAKIQKEYDK
+66 PDVNVLIQKEYDK
-79 YLTSRDTDAPQK
+79 YINSRDTDAPQK
-91 FEKDISNKSFEQI
+91 FEKDISNKAFENI
-104 LKDVNPTVKRL
+104 LKDANSTVKKL
-115 ILSKVSEKKAV
+115 ILNKIAEKKA
-126 LIPKLASQ
+126 LLKPKLTSQ
-134 ITSNNVD
+134 ITSNNID
-141 QLGISIDNAFDAA
+141 QLSISIDNAFDAA
-154 LTMMLS
+154 LTSMLS
-160 SDLSDKAVGAKT
+160 SDLSDKAVGAKS
-172 FETLLD
+172 FENLLN

-186 GGEVWNSLKDKK
+186 GAEVWNSLKDKK

-213 NPRGVI
+213 NPKGVI
-219 RSKEELE
+219 RSKEELL

-269 TFAELLIRINNSK
+269 TFAELLIRVNNSK
-282 KNPSDEGFLNEVP
+282 RNPSDENFLNEVP

-317 SDFLAQPG
+317 SDFLAQPD
-325 RMDAQSTAKSD
+325 RMDAKSD
-336 DELFVMITNQIL
+336 DELFTMITNQIL

-405 GNIANVDRVSGRK
+405 GNIANIDRVRSRK
-418 AQALRKNIAD
+418 AQILKKDIAD

-480 AAIIEAKGADNFFK
+480 SAIEDAKGPDNFFK
-494 NQYNLVLETY
+494 NQYRLVFENY

-516 MINDLDDIDFLKDVF
+516 MIQDLDDIDFLKDVF
-531 QIKMNITDGDLHEAT
+531 QIKMKISNNNLDVATREADIFVPKKSGELGDL
-546 KSGPGIFDY
+546 
-555 RKEGGS
+555 
-561 IKDIE
+561 

>member
-10 QAKVAD
+10 QAKVAT
-16 SKTPRTSAL
+16 STTPRTSTL
-25 ALPISLASTVGSGY
+25 ALPISLASTVGSGF
-39 SAVGNAIANIQKD
+39 SAVGKAIADIQKD

-59 NQVNELL
+59 NQVNKLL
-66 PDINAKIQKEYDK
+66 PDVNTKIQKEYDK
-79 YLTSRDTDAPQK
+79 YLKSIDTNAPQK
-91 FEKDISNKSFEQI
+91 FEKDISNKAFEQI
-104 LKDVNPTVKRL
+104 LKNANPTVKKL
-115 ILSKVSEKKAV
+115 ILNKIAEKKA
-126 LIPKLASQ
+126 LLKPKLTSQ
-134 ITSNNVD
+134 ITSNNID
-141 QLGISIDNAFDAA
+141 QLSISIDNAFDAA
-154 LTMMLS
+154 LTSMLS
-160 SDLSDKAVGAKT
+160 SDLSDKAVGAKS
-172 FETLLD
+172 FENLLN

-186 GGEVWNSLKDKK
+186 GAEVWNSLKDKK

-213 NPRGVI
+213 NPKGVI
-219 RSKEELE
+219 RSKEELL

-248 RTRAENVERFQL
+248 RTRAENVKRFQL

-269 TFAELLIRINNSK
+269 TFAELLIRVNNSK
-282 KNPSDEGFLNEVP
+282 RNPSDENFLNEVP

-317 SDFLAQPG
+317 SDFLAQPD
-325 RMDAQSTAKSD
+325 RMDAKSD
-336 DELFVMITNQIL
+336 DELFTMITNQIL

-405 GNIANVDRVSGRK
+405 GNIANIDRVRSRK
-418 AQALRKNIAD
+418 AQILKKDIAD

-480 AAIIEAKGADNFFK
+480 SAIEDAKGPDNFFK
-494 NQYNLVLETY
+494 NQYRLVFENY

-516 MINDLDDIDFLKDVF
+516 MIQDLDDIDFLKDVF
-531 QIKMNITDGDLHEAT
+531 QIKMKISNNNLDVATREADIFVPKKSGELGDL
-546 KSGPGIFDY
+546 
-555 RKEGGS
+555 
-561 IKDIE
+561 

>member
-10 QAKVAD
+10 QAKVAT
-16 SKTPRTSAL
+16 STTPRTSTL
-25 ALPISLASTVGSGY
+25 ALPISLASTVGSGF
-39 SAVGNAIANIQKD
+39 SAVGKAIADIQKD

-59 NQVNELL
+59 NQVNKLL
-66 PDINAKIQKEYDK
+66 PDVNTKIQKEYDK
-79 YLTSRDTDAPQK
+79 YLKSIDTNAPQK
-91 FEKDISNKSFEQI
+91 FEKDISNKAFEQI
-104 LKDVNPTVKRL
+104 LKNANPTVKKL
-115 ILSKVSEKKAV
+115 ILNKIAEKKA
-126 LIPKLASQ
+126 LLKPKLTSQ
-134 ITSNNVD
+134 ITSNNID
-141 QLGISIDNAFDAA
+141 QLSISIDNAFDAA
-154 LTMMLS
+154 LTSMLS
-160 SDLSDKAVGAKT
+160 SDLSDKAVGAKS
-172 FETLLD
+172 FENLL
-178 NKVYEKYL
+178 NSKVYEKFL
-186 GGEVWNSLKDKK
+186 GAEVWNSLKDKK

-213 NPRGVI
+213 NPKGVI
-219 RSKEELE
+219 RSKEELL

-232 ETQKYIDRAKE
+232 ETDRIINRAKE

-248 RTRAENVERFQL
+248 RTRAENVKRFQL

-269 TFAELLIRINNSK
+269 TFAELLIRVNNSK
-282 KNPSDEGFLNEVP
+282 RNPSDENFLNEVP

-317 SDFLAQPG
+317 SDFLAQPD
-325 RMDAQSTAKSD
+325 RMDAKSD
-336 DELFVMITNQIL
+336 DELFTMITNQIL

-405 GNIANVDRVSGRK
+405 GNIANIDRVRSRK
-418 AQALRKNIAD
+418 AQILKKDIAD

-480 AAIIEAKGADNFFK
+480 SAIEDAKGPDNFFK
-494 NQYNLVLETY
+494 NQYRLVFENY

-516 MINDLDDIDFLKDVF
+516 MIQDLDDIDFLKDVF
-531 QIKMNITDGDLHEAT
+531 QIKMKISNNNLDVATREADIFVPKKSGELGDL
-546 KSGPGIFDY
+546 
-555 RKEGGS
+555 
-561 IKDIE
+561 

>member
-10 QAKVAD
+10 QAKVAT
-16 SKTPRTSAL
+16 STTPRTSTL
-25 ALPISLASTVGSGY
+25 ALPISLASTVGSGF
-39 SAVGNAIANIQKD
+39 SAVGKAIADIQKD

-59 NQVNELL
+59 NQVNKLL
-66 PDINAKIQKEYDK
+66 PDVNTKIQKEYDK
-79 YLTSRDTDAPQK
+79 YLKSIDTNAPQK
-91 FEKDISNKSFEQI
+91 FEKDISNKAFEQI
-104 LKDVNPTVKRL
+104 LKNANPTVKKL
-115 ILSKVSEKKAV
+115 ILNKIAEKKA
-126 LIPKLASQ
+126 LLKPKLTSQ
-134 ITSNNVD
+134 ITSNNID
-141 QLGISIDNAFDAA
+141 QLSISIDNAFDAA
-154 LTMMLS
+154 LTSMLS
-160 SDLSDKAVGAKT
+160 SDLSDKAVGAKS
-172 FETLLD
+172 FENLLN

-186 GGEVWNSLKDKK
+186 GAEVWNSLKDKK

-269 TFAELLIRINNSK
+269 TFAELLIRVNNSK
-282 KNPSDEGFLNEVP
+282 RNPSDENFLNEVP

-317 SDFLAQPG
+317 SDFLAQPD
-325 RMDAQSTAKSD
+325 RMDAKSD
-336 DELFVMITNQIL
+336 DELFTMITNQIL

-405 GNIANVDRVSGRK
+405 GNIANIDRVRSRK
-418 AQALRKNIAD
+418 AQILKKDIAD

-480 AAIIEAKGADNFFK
+480 FAIEDAKGPDNFFK
-494 NQYNLVLETY
+494 NQYRLVFENY

-516 MINDLDDIDFLKDVF
+516 MIQDLDDIDFLKDVF
-531 QIKMNITDGDLHEAT
+531 QIKMKISNNNLDVATREADIFVPKKSGELGDL
-546 KSGPGIFDY
+546 
-555 RKEGGS
+555 
-561 IKDIE
+561 

>member
-1 MAKLEIIQS
+1 ML
-10 QAKVAD
+10 
-16 SKTPRTSAL
+16 
-25 ALPISLASTVGSGY
+25 
-39 SAVGNAIANIQKD
+39 
-52 IYALEDQ
+52 
-59 NQVNELL
+59 
-66 PDINAKIQKEYDK
+66 
-79 YLTSRDTDAPQK
+79 
-91 FEKDISNKSFEQI
+91 
-104 LKDVNPTVKRL
+104 
-115 ILSKVSEKKAV
+115 LSKVAERKAV

-134 ITSNNVD
+134 ITSNNID

-154 LTMMLS
+154 LTMMIS

-172 FETLLD
+172 FETLLN

-198 LKLRNK
+198 IKLRNK
-204 LLLNSEIEI
+204 LLLGHELEI

-219 RSKEELE
+219 KSKEELL

-269 TFAELLIRINNSK
+269 TFAELLIRVNNSK
-282 KNPSDEGFLNEVP
+282 KNPSDENLLNEVP

-386 AKGDYTKH
+386 SKGDYTKH
-394 RDYKNFLTTLK
+394 IDYKSFLTTLK
-405 GNIANVDRVSGRK
+405 DNIANIDRVSSRK
-418 AQALRKNIAD
+418 AQQLKKDIAD

-474 RIGDFK
+474 RVGDFK
-480 AAIIEAKGADNFFK
+480 AAITEAKGPDNFFK
-494 NQYNLVLETY
+494 NQYQLVFENY
-504 KKSRKSKFDMKQ
+504 KNSRKSKFDMKQ

-531 QIKMNITDGDLHEAT
+531 QIKMSISNNDLDAAT
-546 KSGPGIFDY
+546 RSGNLFAPKGKGM
-555 RKEGGS
+555 KE
-561 IKDIE
+561 IE